1 MKKVR
6 VGKFSF
12 SDPCWSNVSDKCK
25 DFITKL
31 LTYDVDQRPS
41 AEQALQHP
49 WITETSGQAVDNAV
63 AMGALTNLK
72 TFRADQKLK
81 QATFAFIASQLLSKS
96 EKENL
101 ARIFKA
107 IDKNGDGK
115 LSKEEILDGYDQF
128 FGKNMDK
135 VEIEKMFDS
144 VDLDRSGFIDYSEFV
159 VAAMNEKNLLTNEK
173 LQSAFKMFDKDGSGF
188 ISSEEIK
195 EILGF
200 GKTLSEEAVND
211 IIKQVDEN
219 GDGQIS
225 FEEFSTM
232 MKRLSA

>member
-6 VGKFSF
+6 IGKFSF
-12 SDPCWSNVSDKCK
+12 SDPCWANISSEAK
-25 DFITKL
+25 DLITRL

-41 AEQALQHP
+41 AEEALQHE
-49 WITETSGQAVDNAV
+49 WIVKYSSQIVDSTV
-63 AMGALTNLK
+63 AIGALSNLK

-81 QATFAFIASQLLSKS
+81 QATFAFIASQLLTKN

-101 ARIFKA
+101 AKIFKA

-115 LSKEEILDGYDQF
+115 LSKEEITEGYDQF

-135 VEIEKMFDS
+135 NDIEKMFDS
-144 VDLDRSGFIDYSEFV
+144 VDIDKSGFIDYSEFV

-188 ISSEEIK
+188 ISAEEIK

-200 GKTLSEEAVND
+200 GKTLSEEAVNE
-211 IIKQVDEN
+211 IIH
-219 GDGQIS
+219 
-225 FEEFSTM
+225 
-232 MKRLSA
+232 

>member
-1 MKKVR
+1 M
-6 VGKFSF
+6 
-12 SDPCWSNVSDKCK
+12 
-25 DFITKL
+25 
-31 LTYDVDQRPS
+31 
-41 AEQALQHP
+41 
-49 WITETSGQAVDNAV
+49 
-63 AMGALTNLK
+63 
-72 TFRADQKLK
+72 
-81 QATFAFIASQLLSKS
+81 SKS

-101 ARIFKA
+101 AKVFKA

-128 FGKNMDK
+128 FGKNMEK
-135 VEIEKMFDS
+135 SEIEKMFDS
-144 VDLDRSGFIDYSEFV
+144 VDIDKSGFIDYSEFV
-159 VAAMNEKNLLTNEK
+159 IASMNEKNLLTNEK
-173 LQSAFKMFDKDGSGF
+173 LQAAFKMFDKDGSGF

-211 IIKQVDEN
+211 IIKQVDAN

-232 MKRLSA
+232 MKRLSS